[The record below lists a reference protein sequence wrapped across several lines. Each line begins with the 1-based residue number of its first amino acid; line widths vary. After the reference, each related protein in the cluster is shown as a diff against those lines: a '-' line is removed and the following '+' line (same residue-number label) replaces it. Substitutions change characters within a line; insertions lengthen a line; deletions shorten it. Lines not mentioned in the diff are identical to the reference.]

1 MTEMMRCLVKDKS
14 EVGLWM
20 QKRPIPKIG
29 PEDVLIRVSK
39 TGICGTDIHIWNWDD
54 WSRRACLLY
63 TSPSPRD
70 QEASRMPSSA

>member
-29 PEDVLIRVSK
+29 PEAVSY
-39 TGICGTDIHIWNWDD
+39 THL
-54 WSRRACLLY
+54 RAHE
-63 TSPSPRD
+63 T
-70 QEASRMPSSA
+70 

>member
-29 PEDVLIRVSK
+29 PEDVLIRIRK
-39 TGICGTDIHIWNWDD
+39 T
-54 WSRRACLLY
+54 
-63 TSPSPRD
+63 
-70 QEASRMPSSA
+70 